1 MNINTF
7 TGIKNSKWKD
17 HVEARSFAKRYL
29 KLWNR
34 NFKLDMER
42 CKAERAGRKAN
53 PALMNEH
60 IVGRNEALALEM
72 FELKNL
78 MNNMDVYVCNKEKR
92 PRNIKIK

>member
-1 MNINTF
+1 
-7 TGIKNSKWKD
+7 
-17 HVEARSFAKRYL
+17 
-29 KLWNR
+29 
-34 NFKLDMER
+34 MER

-78 MNNMDVYVCNKEKR
+78 MNNMDVYVCNKEKY
-92 PRNIKIK
+92 PEI